1 MLAEAVVLALAL
13 AASAPDANAGGTACR
28 EACAGVRNAALVQGC
43 DGCATGAID
52 DGDAC
57 LEAARHKFDSYVA
70 DCPAFAGFCAITHD
84 CVNHCRDVITGAR
97 AVCEGAFRSHL
108 RRRCAGGRLCL
119 VTARRARR
127 QCLRKCSP
135 GTTAS
140 ASPAVVDRC
149 ACQQRCIVGMVGGCF
164 ADCEDRCE
172 GDGLALAICRRGC
185 RDASCGPLRDACTTE
200 RDRPRSSYQRCC
212 MACGNCQNDIDCVT
226 TTSTTTTSST
236 TTAST
241 STSTTLPRVAPSE
254 RAVGR
259 VVPAFASS
267 TAYQAARW
275 SASSQPPPTPA
286 PAMPNARGRRRSA
299 LESGGI
305 LAAARIRISARA
317 LLLAPR
323 TAPAEGRPP
332 APRPRRAQRYADT

>member
-13 AASAPDANAGGTACR
+13 AASAPDANAGGTGCR

-43 DGCATGAID
+43 DGCATSAID
-52 DGDAC
+52 DRDAC
-57 LEAARHKFDSYVA
+57 LEAARHKFDSCVA

-212 MACGNCQNDIDCVT
+212 MACGNCQSDIDCVT

-241 STSTTLPRVAPSE
+241 STSTTLPPCGTLGASCGSCGAGICVQHCVSGGPLVCIVA
-254 RAVGR
+254 
-259 VVPAFASS
+259 
-267 TAYQAARW
+267 
-275 SASSQPPPTPA
+275 TPA
-286 PAMPNARGRRRSA
+286 NACTGDAECSGATPVCAGVEGDPGSCTDQNIGACSSA
-299 LESGGI
+299 C
-305 LAAARIRISARA
+305 
-317 LLLAPR
+317 P
-323 TAPAEGRPP
+323 
-332 APRPRRAQRYADT
+332 